1 MSGACGAACAGGTA
15 VSAFRIFGVNVTGVL
30 FGPQAVSG
38 GHPAGCVGTAA
49 AENILRGFRLLHIGA
64 VGTAA
69 ANHIAQNL
77 GVLQHRA
84 GTQMVAV
91 EGLAL
96 VIFLEQGLLQAFQQ
110 ALVMDVGA
118 GVMDEYAG
126 LHIAVGVDVSILAAA
141 GDTAVNVLAVV
152 LEVNAENLLAAGKAA
167 DLAYTLDHVL
177 TLFGIQHQVN
187 VSTIA
192 DGHIVEVPVEA
203 HAVADEHIHEFI
215 AGNSLVVGGS
225 VADGGTK
232 QQAVLF
238 HDVHSVHNALEH
250 AFAAAA
256 VGGIIQALN
265 GQEESHVADFLDFLA
280 ESIVDQSTIGEQVE
294 HGALVLGSQLE
305 QIVLAAHRLAAGAH
319 IPVDAQLFTLGNQL
333 VHFLIGQVQ
342 AVAVL
347 GSPAALA
354 MQVAGGGGVKQQDP
368 RHVAI
373 ILLRSSQT

>member
-1 MSGACGAACAGGTA
+1 MSGACGAAGAGGTA

-110 ALVMDVGA
+110 ALVMDVGT

-152 LEVNAENLLAAGKAA
+152 LEVNAEICLPPVKPRISRTRWIMYSRCSGFSIKSTLAPSPM
-167 DLAYTLDHVL
+167 
-177 TLFGIQHQVN
+177 GI
-187 VSTIA
+187 
-192 DGHIVEVPVEA
+192 
-203 HAVADEHIHEFI
+203 
-215 AGNSLVVGGS
+215 
-225 VADGGTK
+225 
-232 QQAVLF
+232 
-238 HDVHSVHNALEH
+238 
-250 AFAAAA
+250 
-256 VGGIIQALN
+256 
-265 GQEESHVADFLDFLA
+265 
-280 ESIVDQSTIGEQVE
+280 
-294 HGALVLGSQLE
+294 
-305 QIVLAAHRLAAGAH
+305 
-319 IPVDAQLFTLGNQL
+319 
-333 VHFLIGQVQ
+333 
-342 AVAVL
+342 
-347 GSPAALA
+347 
-354 MQVAGGGGVKQQDP
+354 
-368 RHVAI
+368 
-373 ILLRSSQT
+373 

>member
-1 MSGACGAACAGGTA
+1 
-15 VSAFRIFGVNVTGVL
+15 
-30 FGPQAVSG
+30 
-38 GHPAGCVGTAA
+38 
-49 AENILRGFRLLHIGA
+49 
-64 VGTAA
+64 
-69 ANHIAQNL
+69 
-77 GVLQHRA
+77 
-84 GTQMVAV
+84 MVAV

-110 ALVMDVGA
+110 ALVMDVGT

-126 LHIAVGVDVSILAAA
+126 LHIAVGVDVSILAYA

-152 LEVNAENLLAAGKAA
+152 LEVNAENLLASGKAA

-238 HDVHSVHNALEH
+238 S
-250 AFAAAA
+250 
-256 VGGIIQALN
+256 
-265 GQEESHVADFLDFLA
+265 
-280 ESIVDQSTIGEQVE
+280 
-294 HGALVLGSQLE
+294 
-305 QIVLAAHRLAAGAH
+305 
-319 IPVDAQLFTLGNQL
+319 
-333 VHFLIGQVQ
+333 
-342 AVAVL
+342 
-347 GSPAALA
+347 
-354 MQVAGGGGVKQQDP
+354 
-368 RHVAI
+368 
-373 ILLRSSQT
+373 

>member
-1 MSGACGAACAGGTA
+1 MNKYTRIYITICIDMQITA
-15 VSAFRIFGVNVTGVL
+15 SSSYT
-30 FGPQAVSG
+30 SS
-38 GHPAGCVGTAA
+38 
-49 AENILRGFRLLHIGA
+49 NILAI
-64 VGTAA
+64 
-69 ANHIAQNL
+69 I
-77 GVLQHRA
+77 
-84 GTQMVAV
+84 
-91 EGLAL
+91 
-96 VIFLEQGLLQAFQQ
+96 
-110 ALVMDVGA
+110 
-118 GVMDEYAG
+118 
-126 LHIAVGVDVSILAAA
+126 
-141 GDTAVNVLAVV
+141 
-152 LEVNAENLLAAGKAA
+152 LEVDAEDRLAAGKAA

-203 HAVADEHIHEFI
+203 NTMADEHIHEFI

-225 VADGGTK
+225 VADAGTK
-232 QQAVLF
+232 QQAVHF
-238 HDVHSVHNALEH
+238 HDVHSVNNALEH

-305 QIVLAAHRLAAGAH
+305 QILLAAGRLTAGAH
-319 IPVDAQLFTLGNQL
+319 VPVDAQRLALGDDA
-333 VHFLIGQVQ
+333 VHILKAEVQ

-354 MQVAGGGGVKQQDP
+354 MQVAGGGGVKQNDP

-373 ILLRSSQT
+373 ILFAQLTTIVVTGKHALIHQVQGVHLLHMGVDLVDGAV